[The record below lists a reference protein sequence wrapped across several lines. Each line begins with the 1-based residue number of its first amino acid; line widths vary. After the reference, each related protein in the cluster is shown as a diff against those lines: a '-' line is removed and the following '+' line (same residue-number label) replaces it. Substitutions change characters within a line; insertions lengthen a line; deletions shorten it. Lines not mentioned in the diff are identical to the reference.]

1 MPGLMFLSKS
11 GQRVDARDYQKRTND
26 AEGAK
31 LGRDVLQGF
40 WGRKKRQ
47 KTGRCARSSS
57 ALTHARRAQSADRVR
72 ATGDKVLL
80 NQYYCRE
87 TISPRGSAGRFH
99 GLTILDFNYLPILIN
114 LVISS
119 RLNTLLPFINHFNT
133 ITLTIVPH
141 HRGNTALTDSERL
154 KNT

>member
-1 MPGLMFLSKS
+1 MHGITIT
-11 GQRVDARDYQKRTND
+11 GQTIPRALNWAETFCRV
-26 AEGAK
+26 
-31 LGRDVLQGF
+31 
-40 WGRKKRQ
+40 WGRKNWIKNR
-47 KTGRCARSSS
+47 
-57 ALTHARRAQSADRVR
+57 ALRPVLLRDNRATHSVRGFPASAQSADGVR
-72 ATGDKVLL
+72 ATGDKV
-80 NQYYCRE
+80 QPDQRYYRE
-87 TISPRGSAGRFH
+87 TTSPRGNAVRFH
-99 GLTILDFNYLPILIN
+99 GLTKLDFNYLPILIN